1 MTFKS
6 QADTRGGEWA
16 HGPRQNMPNVD
27 TGVRIVLVS
36 LQLCIAFATS
46 WSRMSKKRIQDLRK
60 FRVRHMAL
68 TDQSML
74 GTRQRQCVSFPRVPL
89 AGFKGP

>member
-1 MTFKS
+1 MGSRPK
-6 QADTRGGEWA
+6 AKYAKCGYRG
-16 HGPRQNMPNVD
+16 QQ
-27 TGVRIVLVS
+27 TGIVLVL
-36 LQLCIAFATS
+36 LQLRIAFATS
-46 WSRMSKKRIQDLRK
+46 WSRMSEKRIQDLRK

-74 GTRQRQCVSFPRVPL
+74 GTRLRQCVSSPRVPL